1 MIRILSDQLINQI
14 AAGEVVERPAAVVKE
29 LVENALDAGARH
41 IEVELERGGVGL
53 IRIRDDGSGIEPDQ
67 LTLALQRHATSKIA
81 SFEDLEQVGSLGF
94 RGEAL
99 PSILSVSRLR
109 LVSRVAGA
117 EHAWAVEGEGQL
129 ASGEP
134 IPAAHPLGTQIEVRD
149 LFFNTPARR
158 KFLKT
163 EATEYRQAHQAM
175 QRIALSRFDVGFAL
189 KHNQRRIWEFAPA
202 ASASGR
208 EARLAEICGREFV
221 DHAVPLDEQRLGMRL
236 HGWVGL
242 PSFAR
247 SQADLQFFYVNGRL
261 VRDRLPSAA
270 LRRAFADVMH
280 STHHPAYVL
289 YLELDPASV
298 DVNVHPQKTEVR
310 FRDGGSVHDMLFA
323 AVHQLL
329 RRVRPQDGA
338 THDVALPSPLTA
350 APAVRSA
357 SSTPA
362 WAARPQQQG
371 FRYGAAAS
379 GAWSTQLAESR
390 AEFGAGAGRA
400 TAAVGVAE
408 SASDSVRET
417 PESDEFPLGH
427 ALAQLQG
434 VYVLAQNRHG
444 LVLVDAHA
452 AHERILYERL
462 KGELDRGGIAAQSL
476 LVPQRLQLQ
485 EDEIEILEARREELA
500 RYGIVFDRSGPET
513 VLLRA
518 VPPLLTEAA
527 VIELLRELAGDDQ
540 RRESASHFGELLEA
554 QQRILADV
562 ACKAAI
568 KANRKLSLAE
578 MESLLRDMERTEMA
592 GQCNHGRPTWIQ
604 VGMGELDRLF
614 LRGR

>member
-1 MIRILSDQLINQI
+1 MIKILSDQLINQI

-29 LVENALDAGARH
+29 LVENALDAGARQ
-41 IEVELERGGVGL
+41 IEVELERGGIGL

-67 LTLALQRHATSKIA
+67 LSLALQRHATSKIA

-117 EHAWAVEGEGQL
+117 EHAWAIEGEGQL
-129 ASGEP
+129 ASAEP
-134 IPAAHPLGTQIEVRD
+134 VPAAHPMGTQIEVRD

-189 KHNQRRIWEFAPA
+189 KHNQRRIWEFSPA

-289 YLELDPASV
+289 YLEVDPASV

-329 RRVRPQDGA
+329 RRVRPQDGS
-338 THDVALPSPLTA
+338 THDVALAPSTTA
-350 APAVRSA
+350 TPAARLA
-357 SSTPA
+357 SLPPA
-362 WAARPQQQG
+362 WATRPQQQG
-371 FRYGAAAS
+371 FRYGAAAPVS
-379 GAWSTQLAESR
+379 WASPLAESR
-390 AEFGAGAGRA
+390 AEFGAGAGH
-400 TAAVGVAE
+400 AAAAG
-408 SASDSVRET
+408 SAASAPNAD
-417 PESDEFPLGH
+417 PEVQENDEFPLGH

-462 KGELDRGGIAAQSL
+462 KDQLDRGGIAAQAL

-485 EDEIEILEARREELA
+485 EDEIETLESRREELA
-500 RYGIVFDRSGPET
+500 RYGIVFDRSGPGT

-518 VPPLLTEAA
+518 VPPLLSEAA

-540 RRESASHFGELLEA
+540 RRESVSHFGEVLEA

-578 MESLLRDMERTEMA
+578 MEALLRDMERTEMA
-592 GQCNHGRPTWIQ
+592 GQCNHGRPTWVQ